1 MDHRP
6 FRIAAVLFD
15 FDGTLTVPDT
25 LDFAAVRRAVGCPRG
40 VGLLEHLAG
49 VADAQERRDLEAVL
63 EAWEIEAAARTREN
77 AGATELVRT
86 LHGLGVP
93 LGIITRNTRESID
106 RSLAQ
111 LPGIDPGWFGVIV
124 TRDLPFSPKPLPDG
138 VHYAAGK
145 LGVDVGELL
154 VVGDY
159 LFDIEAGKAAGAL
172 AMYLHNDPSGPFHGE
187 SADFVVHS
195 LTEALEVIRRG
206 LPAPARPPAGAE
218 PTAGGLSAAE
228 AARS

>member
-1 MDHRP
+1 MDPRP
-6 FRIAAVLFD
+6 FPIAAVLFD
-15 FDGTLTVPDT
+15 FDGTLTLPDT

-40 VGLLEHLAG
+40 MGLLEHLAG
-49 VADAQERRDLEAVL
+49 VSDPKERRDKEAIL
-63 EAWEIEAAARTREN
+63 EAWETEAAGRTQEN

-86 LHGLGVP
+86 LHELGLP

-124 TRDLPFSPKPLPDG
+124 TRDLPLNPKPLPDG
-138 VHYAAGK
+138 VHYAADQ
-145 LGVDVGELL
+145 LGVDVAELL

-187 SADFVVHS
+187 GADFVVQS
-195 LTEALEVIRRG
+195 LAEALDVIRRG
-206 LPAPARPPAGAE
+206 LA
-218 PTAGGLSAAE
+218 
-228 AARS
+228 

>member
-1 MDHRP
+1 MGHRP

-25 LDFAAVRRAVGCPRG
+25 LDFAAVRQAVGCPRG
-40 VGLLEHLAG
+40 VGLLEHLAD
-49 VADAQERRDLEAVL
+49 VTDAQERRAKEAVL
-63 EAWEIEAAARTREN
+63 EAWEIEAAGRTREN
-77 AGATELVRT
+77 AGATDLVST
-86 LHGLGVP
+86 LHDLGVP

-111 LPGIDPGWFGVIV
+111 LPRIDPGWFDVIV
-124 TRDLPFSPKPLPDG
+124 TRDLPLSPKPLPDG
-138 VHYAAGK
+138 VHYAADQ

-172 AMYLHNDPSGPFHGE
+172 AMYLHNDPSGPFHGQG
-187 SADFVVHS
+187 ADFVVHS
-195 LTEALEVIRRG
+195 LGEALQVIRRG
-206 LPAPARPPAGAE
+206 LPLPTGRPPADRASR
-218 PTAGGLSAAE
+218 P
-228 AARS
+228 